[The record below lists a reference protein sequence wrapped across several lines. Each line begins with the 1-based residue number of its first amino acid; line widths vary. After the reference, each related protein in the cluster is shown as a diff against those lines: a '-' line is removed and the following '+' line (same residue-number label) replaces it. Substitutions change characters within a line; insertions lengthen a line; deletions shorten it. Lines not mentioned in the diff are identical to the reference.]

1 MAKKVKARKLKMPLW
16 QDLVYMALVI
26 IAPIVITCI
35 ELFDS
40 HSSAFKWS
48 FASIGSIL
56 ITFIV
61 IKKYILNNQIDK
73 LKKEVFSCE
82 HDYAVGASDDKLTE
96 AKWRKAKLILYAY
109 NAIAVLLA
117 LALFY
122 LFITAIVDGLIAFKG
137 AATFI
142 LLFVI
147 FGMIF
152 KAICYASGVYED
164 EEEDNSDEQENN

>member
-1 MAKKVKARKLKMPLW
+1 M
-16 QDLVYMALVI
+16 
-26 IAPIVITCI
+26 
-35 ELFDS
+35 
-40 HSSAFKWS
+40 
-48 FASIGSIL
+48 
-56 ITFIV
+56 
-61 IKKYILNNQIDK
+61 
-73 LKKEVFSCE
+73 
-82 HDYAVGASDDKLTE
+82 
-96 AKWRKAKLILYAY
+96 YAY

-164 EEEDNSDEQENN
+164 EEEDNSGEQENN

>member
-1 MAKKVKARKLKMPLW
+1 MTKKVKARKLQMPLW
-16 QDLVYMALVI
+16 QDIVYMALVA

-35 ELFDS
+35 ELFNS
-40 HSSAFKWS
+40 HSTPFKWS
-48 FASIGSIL
+48 FASIGAIL

-61 IKKYILNNQIDK
+61 IKKYLLNSQIDK
-73 LKKEVFSCE
+73 LKKEVFACE
-82 HDYAVGASDDKLTE
+82 HDYSVGASDDKFTE

-109 NAIAVLLA
+109 NAIVVLLT
-117 LALFY
+117 LVLMY

-152 KAICYASGVYED
+152 KALCYATGVYED
-164 EEEDNSDEQENN
+164 EEEDSGEQENN

>member
-1 MAKKVKARKLKMPLW
+1 MTKKVKARKLKMPLW
-16 QDLVYMALVI
+16 QDLVYMALVM

-48 FASIGSIL
+48 FASVGSIL

-61 IKKYILNNQIDK
+61 IKKYILNSQIDK
-73 LKKEVFSCE
+73 LKKEVFACE
-82 HDYAVGASDDKLTE
+82 HDYSVGASDDKLTE
-96 AKWRKAKLILYAY
+96 AKWRKAKLILYTY
-109 NAIAVLLA
+109 NAISVLLA
-117 LALFY
+117 LVLFY

-152 KAICYASGVYED
+152 KAICYTTGVYED
-164 EEEDNSDEQENN
+164 EEEDSGEQENN